1 MSTGRESDKF
11 MLRLPDGMRERIKEV
26 ADASGRSM
34 NAEIVFRLNASLSYN
49 SMEDMFADQLAQR
62 DQNLAERRRDAE
74 ALASLIDDLAD
85 QISEKVI
92 ADLKG
97 QDRPASSLLVLLRI
111 KGNRTELSHDPSR
124 PEMIRRVLEK

>member
-97 QDRPASSLLVLLRI
+97 QDRPAS
-111 KGNRTELSHDPSR
+111 
-124 PEMIRRVLEK
+124 